1 MADPA
6 PAEAPAPAAPESP
19 APPAAEPWGARMG
32 WLVGGGAGLIAGFLA
47 TWALEVFVLR
57 GHVADPGAAAAR
69 ASSAL
74 VGGGFLAGALAGH
87 GFGGAGGA
95 RRKKLLASAVGVMA
109 ALALWA
115 SLVVAR

>member
-6 PAEAPAPAAPESP
+6 PPAPAAPTAPASP
-19 APPAAEPWGARMG
+19 SAPEPWGARMG
-32 WLVGGGAGLIAGFLA
+32 WLVGGGAGIVVGFFA
-47 TWALEVFVLR
+47 TWAIEVFVLR
-57 GHVADPGAAAAR
+57 GHVADPNAAAAR

-115 SLVVAR
+115 TLVTTR